1 MNFRNFSCNY
11 KLAAFF
17 CVYSK
22 FDISNFQPIVR
33 KRTLTEPGS
42 RPRMP
47 QRRPR
52 GCDEILRKRHIY
64 APISVDPVTM
74 GHQIERRNLES
85 GKTQI
90 QKSQNAFNQSKDPKK
105 QKISL
110 DPELM
115 NQKNNVIHWDQRWC
129 RQCIN
134 KEERIVQSS
143 LPSGEITQF
152 L

>member
-1 MNFRNFSCNY
+1 MNFQNFSCFY
-11 KLAAFF
+11 KLAAFLRLF
-17 CVYSK
+17 EI
-22 FDISNFQPIVR
+22 FISNFQPIVR

-90 QKSQNAFNQSKDPKK
+90 QKSQNGFNRSKDPKK

-115 NQKNNVIHWDQRWC
+115 NQKNNVIH
-129 RQCIN
+129 
-134 KEERIVQSS
+134 
-143 LPSGEITQF
+143 
-152 L
+152 

>member
-1 MNFRNFSCNY
+1 M
-11 KLAAFF
+11 
-17 CVYSK
+17 
-22 FDISNFQPIVR
+22 R

-90 QKSQNAFNQSKDPKK
+90 QKSQNGFNRSKDPKK
-105 QKISL
+105 QKMSL

-115 NQKNNVIHWDQRWC
+115 NQKNNVIH
-129 RQCIN
+129 
-134 KEERIVQSS
+134 
-143 LPSGEITQF
+143 
-152 L
+152 